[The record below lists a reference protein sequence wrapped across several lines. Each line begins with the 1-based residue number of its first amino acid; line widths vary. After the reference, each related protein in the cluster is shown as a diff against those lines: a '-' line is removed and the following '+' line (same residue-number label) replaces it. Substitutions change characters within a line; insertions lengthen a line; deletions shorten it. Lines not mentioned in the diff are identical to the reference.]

1 MSHFLQPKGPLTHQA
16 PLSMGFSRQEYWN
29 GLLFPPPGAF
39 ADPGIELM
47 SVMSPVLAGAF
58 FTTSHLGS
66 SYVQNI
72 RQLIYFKINEQKSK
86 QIILV
91 AVYRAIYI
99 VSIKTKPSPT
109 LAAAA
114 AKSLQSCPTLHVAID
129 GSPPGSPVPRI
140 LQARTLE

>member
-1 MSHFLQPKGPLTHQA
+1 MKLDNGMFIVEIEDTSSYCQL
-16 PLSMGFSRQEYWN
+16 FSPSQ
-29 GLLFPPPGAF
+29 
-39 ADPGIELM
+39 
-47 SVMSPVLAGAF
+47 VLAGAF

-114 AKSLQSCPTLHVAID
+114 AKSLQSCPTLHVPID
-129 GSPPGSPVPRI
+129 ILVP
-140 LQARTLE
+140 